1 MTTTTLSKEKT
12 VPAAPLQLDLRDWFA
27 GQALAGMNAS
37 LSSCAEWPTGNAVTT
52 MADSAYE
59 QADAMLAARAARTG
73 EAA

>member
-27 GQALAGMNAS
+27 GQALSGMVASGDWDTAGRKVQFHVARTAYA
-37 LSSCAEWPTGNAVTT
+37 LS
-52 MADSAYE
+52 
-59 QADAMLAARAARTG
+59 DAMLEARTG